1 MYLLAHAFFFLTFLL
16 VELIGF
22 LEILSI
28 AEDEVV
34 VSCISI
40 NQAVLDY
47 YPLCCSELYPGT
59 MTSVY
64 IIDLNRIAL

>member
-1 MYLLAHAFFFLTFLL
+1 MYLLAHALFLMFLL

-28 AEDEVV
+28 PEDGVV
-34 VSCISI
+34 VFCISI

-47 YPLCCSELYPGT
+47 YPLCCSVLYPGT

-64 IIDLNRIAL
+64 LINFNRIAL